1 MAIEKP
7 HYKLIETYKKIELR
21 EYDPYITA
29 QVSVSAKNHREAVS
43 QGFGALADFIF
54 GNNTTA
60 EKISMTAPVAA
71 QEKSEK
77 IAMTAPVTV
86 TGEDIF
92 TVAFSM
98 PNRYTMDT
106 LPKPNNERIQIIQNP
121 KRMMAA
127 IQFSGVFQQS
137 NFDKHIQILR
147 DWIEKSSLT
156 EAGSPI
162 VAGYNPPIV
171 PWFLKHNEILIEVED
186 ASKKNQ

>member
-7 HYKLIETYKKIELR
+7 HYKLIETYKNIELR

-29 QVSVSAKNHREAVS
+29 QVSVSAKNHREAAS
-43 QGFGALADFIF
+43 QGFGALANFIF
-54 GNNTTA
+54 GNNTSS

-86 TGEDIF
+86 TGENIF

-98 PNRYTMDT
+98 PSRYTMDT
-106 LPKPNNERIQIIQNP
+106 LPKPNNERINTIQNP
-121 KRMMAA
+121 KKMMAA
-127 IQFSGVFQQS
+127 IRFSGVFQQN

-147 DWIEKSSLT
+147 D
-156 EAGSPI
+156 
-162 VAGYNPPIV
+162 
-171 PWFLKHNEILIEVED
+171 
-186 ASKKNQ
+186 